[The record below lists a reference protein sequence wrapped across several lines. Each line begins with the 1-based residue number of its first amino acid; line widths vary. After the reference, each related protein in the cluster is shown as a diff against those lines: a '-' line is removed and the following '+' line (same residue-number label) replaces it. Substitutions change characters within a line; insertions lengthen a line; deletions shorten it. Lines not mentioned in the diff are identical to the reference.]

1 MRAPQSS
8 LSTRRLWLAAPLAAA
23 VLGVVGCKTNKHA
36 DAEWM
41 APPKSYDP
49 NGADLTFNTKNL
61 DAFNTMS
68 PDERAAHLD
77 ALKAA
82 KGQFKGMGMYQRQE
96 ELTDKIDDR
105 QYGKYDIWIAVKDPV
120 YLEITVEY
128 HVFFDEPQL
137 TGLAANMPVEF
148 TGTFLDMVYEDQA
161 KPRRMELKIKGD
173 AINVMKD

>member
-8 LSTRRLWLAAPLAAA
+8 LLCLAL
-23 VLGVVGCKTNKHA
+23 VLGGGCKSTKHE
-36 DAEWM
+36 DAKWL

-49 NGADLTFNTKNL
+49 KGAELTFNTKNL
-61 DAFNTMS
+61 DAFNTMGA
-68 PDERAAHLD
+68 DERAAQLEK
-77 ALKAA
+77 LRAA
-82 KGQFKGMGMYQRQE
+82 KGTFKGQALYQRSE

-105 QYGKYDIWIAVKDPV
+105 QYGKYDVWLTIAEPV

-137 TGLAANMPVEF
+137 AGLAGNTPVEF
-148 TGTFLDMVYEDQA
+148 TGTFIDMIYEDQA
-161 KPRRMELKIKGD
+161 KPRRMEIKVKGD